1 MNPIKTDYLENYA
14 HSEEVFK
21 MSQLLIKVEKSGLMV
36 EVMHTALLE
45 VKSNPTTSPLLALQI
60 AVEDWDI

>member
-14 HSEEVFK
+14 YSEEVFK

-45 VKSNPTTSPLLALQI
+45 IKYNPTSSPLLALQI

>member
-1 MNPIKTDYLENYA
+1 MNPVKTNFLDNYA
-14 HSEEVFK
+14 YSEEVFK
-21 MSQLLIKVEKSGLMV
+21 MSQLLIKVEKSGLLI

>member
-1 MNPIKTDYLENYA
+1 MNQVKINFLDNYA
-14 HSEEVFK
+14 YSEEVFK

-45 VKSNPTTSPLLALQI
+45 AKSNPTTPPLLALQI

>member
-14 HSEEVFK
+14 YSEEVFK
-21 MSQLLIKVEKSGLMV
+21 MSQLLIKVEKSGLLI

-60 AVEDWDI
+60 AVEDWDV